1 MNTSQTQKKKI
12 KKEYILFKLSDEFYS
27 VKIETLDQII
37 HTPSIRHVPNLPE
50 YIIGVIDIEE
60 QIVPVLDL
68 KKRMKL
74 TKSQA
79 DTVVQNSFILIFEQ
93 ESRLVGF
100 TADEIF
106 ELKEIEAEPQK
117 EFTCIPEEIHIF
129 SDGTFRIEDDNF
141 ISNGEKR
148 EELIVVLSLKKVHD
162 IIKKELGVNG
172 DF

>member
-1 MNTSQTQKKKI
+1 MNIQS
-12 KKEYILFKLSDEFYS
+12 KEKNEFILFKLSGEFYS

-37 HTPSIRHVPNLPE
+37 PTPTIRRVPNLPN

-68 KKRMKL
+68 KKKMKITTL
-74 TKSQA
+74 KSE
-79 DTVVQNSFILIFEQ
+79 VSKQNSFILIFEQ
-93 ESRLVGF
+93 EGRLLGF

-106 ELKEIEAEPQK
+106 ELKEIGVEPQT
-117 EFTCIPEEIHIF
+117 EFTCIPEEIHVF
-129 SDGTFRIEDDNF
+129 SDGTFRAEDEKF

-148 EELIVVLSLKKVHD
+148 EELIVILNLKKVHD